1 MVTNVNQRS
10 ISGKK
15 YSDSCSCSV
24 LWVDKSCHIFCGDLF
39 VNKYYFSA
47 DSFIDK
53 SILLGF
59 FGKETLK
66 CTVALTAYKD
76 WTVRHQDV
84 RQAKVKAREITDT
97 LHYPPTSN
105 FLLRIITLTFS
116 LALRYLAA
124 AILGA
129 VLFNEWLVYTLQP
142 ITWRRLQCDH
152 NDTTCI
158 KVLFVADP
166 QIQGD
171 DANSWP
177 LNKIFSW
184 DSDRYFVHFI
194 LYECVTSVDN

>member
-84 RQAKVKAREITDT
+84 RQAKVKARKITDT
-97 LHYPPTSN
+97 YIALPPHKQFPTTDNYSHFQSGVTISCGSYPGSCT
-105 FLLRIITLTFS
+105 
-116 LALRYLAA
+116 
-124 AILGA
+124 
-129 VLFNEWLVYTLQP
+129 
-142 ITWRRLQCDH
+142 
-152 NDTTCI
+152 
-158 KVLFVADP
+158 
-166 QIQGD
+166 IQ
-171 DANSWP
+171 
-177 LNKIFSW
+177 
-184 DSDRYFVHFI
+184 
-194 LYECVTSVDN
+194 